1 MKKRSK
7 YGDKTFRDL
16 KSGKVEYCGK
26 GYLVWDVEVR
36 PHETVLFAD
45 VRLLSAIEEHGEA
58 GCRLDDQI
66 AYYADPD
73 EKVADAVEQYLD

>member
-16 KSGKVEYCGK
+16 KCGKVEYDGK
-26 GYLVWDVEVR
+26 DYSVWDVEVR

-45 VRLLSAIEEHGEA
+45 VRLLSAIEENGEA
-58 GCRLDDQI
+58 GCSLDDKV

-73 EKVADAVEQYLD
+73 EKVADAVEQYLE